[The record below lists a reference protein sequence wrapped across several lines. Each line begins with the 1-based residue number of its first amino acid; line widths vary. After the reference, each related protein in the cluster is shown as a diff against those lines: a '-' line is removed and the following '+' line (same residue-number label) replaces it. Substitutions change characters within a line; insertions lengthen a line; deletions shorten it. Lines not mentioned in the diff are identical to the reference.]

1 MKFEL
6 GKEVVLAIGDI
17 HYPFA
22 HPDHLQFLQDV
33 CKVFKP
39 TEYVCLGDEIDAHAL
54 SDYDHDPNGYS
65 AGHELDAAVKE
76 LKKLYKVF
84 PEMKVCTSN
93 HTARPFRRAQKFGL
107 PAQLFKSY
115 SEFLEAPKGWEWADK
130 WEVDDV
136 IYEHGEGHSG
146 KNGAITAATGNMQS
160 TVIGHIHSFAGIQYY
175 ANPKYLIFG
184 FNVGCLIDKDAYAF
198 GYGAK
203 IKTKPIIGVG
213 VVNRGVPMFVPMQL
227 DKHGRWTGKL

>member
-1 MKFEL
+1 MRFDL

-22 HPDHLQFLQDV
+22 HPDHLEFLKQV
-33 CKVFKP
+33 CGLFKP
-39 TEYVCLGDEIDAHAL
+39 TEFVCLGDEIDAHAL

-65 AGHELDAAVKE
+65 AGHELDAAIAE
-76 LKKLYKVF
+76 LKKLYKSF
-84 PEMKVCTSN
+84 PNMKVCTSN

-107 PAQLFKSY
+107 PAQLLKSY
-115 SEFLEAPKGWEWADK
+115 SEFLRAPKGWEWRDK
-130 WEVDDV
+130 WEVDGV

-213 VVNRGVPMFVPMQL
+213 LVNKGVPMFVPMQL